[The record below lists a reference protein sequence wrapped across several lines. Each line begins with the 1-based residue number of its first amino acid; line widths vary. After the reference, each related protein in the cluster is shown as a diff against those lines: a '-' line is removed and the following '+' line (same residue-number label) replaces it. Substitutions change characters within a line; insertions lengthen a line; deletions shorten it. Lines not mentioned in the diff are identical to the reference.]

1 MAFPGAFGDDF
12 REMLYDKLGVRIL
25 QRAWFNFDLYWA
37 IALIVSGFVTA
48 LPFDRSRLPLG
59 KIERSAQR
67 PSGGLTNSQ
76 ATFAAA

>member
-1 MAFPGAFGDDF
+1 
-12 REMLYDKLGVRIL
+12 MLYDKLGVRIL

-48 LPFDRSRLPLG
+48 LPFDRSLLPLG
-59 KIERSAQR
+59 KSSASAQR

-76 ATFAAA
+76 ATFAA